1 MSSDEVADYLKAR
14 DYSIE
19 CLSYVWNKSKPQI
32 ETLISEHE
40 TSLSTSGVGFITDAF
55 DMLSDGIIQSIL
67 QEKENALKT
76 IDSIK
81 KRELTFFQQIIPSL
95 SDVFKD
101 LFYGYLENTKYDLGN
116 EHISKL
122 AKNFAKYNIDL
133 RYPKIA

>member
-55 DMLSDGIIQSIL
+55 DMLSDGTVAIGGPVMADGTDNQVIASTGVAGAAQIGY
-67 QEKENALKT
+67 ALEAAT
-76 IDSIK
+76 DG
-81 KRELTFFQQIIPSL
+81 ETFQVL
-95 SDVFKD
+95 V
-101 LFYGYLENTKYDLGN
+101 
-116 EHISKL
+116 
-122 AKNFAKYNIDL
+122 NIGGSGA
-133 RYPKIA
+133 IA